1 MALAA
6 PRMARPV
13 PKPAQPVIHAG
24 YFNAVSGLG
33 MAARRLQAAL
43 VAAGL
48 EPVSADLTGPLRQGP
63 PSARPVVPAGPG
75 TILVHVNGPMLPWA
89 LAVLGRRAVT
99 GKRVIGVWNWELP
112 VLPADWQP
120 GFAHCHAIW
129 ASSSFS
135 ADAFTRSGK
144 DISAMAAARPNVVV
158 LDRTLADADLSA
170 LILCCDLLVSLHRAE
185 GFGFTLA
192 EALALGRPVVATGWS
207 GNADFMQVPGAH
219 PVSFSLRAARD
230 AQATYD
236 VPGAQWAEPDT
247 FAAAALMRAIA
258 ANPEA
263 HRPPPHVF
271 PAPDYHALLRL
282 REGEPD
288 AGR

>member
-1 MALAA
+1 VHNPDRAGAA
-6 PRMARPV
+6 
-13 PKPAQPVIHAG
+13 
-24 YFNAVSGLG
+24 
-33 MAARRLQAAL
+33 
-43 VAAGL
+43 
-48 EPVSADLTGPLRQGP
+48 
-63 PSARPVVPAGPG
+63 
-75 TILVHVNGPMLPWA
+75 
-89 LAVLGRRAVT
+89 
-99 GKRVIGVWNWELP
+99 
-112 VLPADWQP
+112 WQ
-120 GFAHCHAIW
+120 
-129 ASSSFS
+129 
-135 ADAFTRSGK
+135 
-144 DISAMAAARPNVVV
+144 DIAAMAAARPNVVV